1 MFKIYN
7 QTDNENYKKIIKN
20 LINIEL
26 EISCDGL
33 LTYLLDEL
41 YRDVEENKLVEA
53 KENIRQLLTI
63 DFLEY
68 EKWFN
73 FINKEENEEVIY
85 HTYHGTKGEEYENVI
100 IIMENQF
107 GLDKTKFSDFFANSV
122 ELSKKEIYI
131 KTKNLLYVACSRA
144 IKNLRVFYLDDV
156 TDFKVGIENIFDE
169 VLEFDLTTP

>member
-1 MFKIYN
+1 LFSDFTN
-7 QTDNENYKKIIKN
+7 F
-20 LINIEL
+20 NIVIFYVL
-26 EISCDGL
+26 FSVA
-33 LTYLLDEL
+33 
-41 YRDVEENKLVEA
+41 RS
-53 KENIRQLLTI
+53 
-63 DFLEY
+63 
-68 EKWFN
+68 
-73 FINKEENEEVIY
+73 VIY